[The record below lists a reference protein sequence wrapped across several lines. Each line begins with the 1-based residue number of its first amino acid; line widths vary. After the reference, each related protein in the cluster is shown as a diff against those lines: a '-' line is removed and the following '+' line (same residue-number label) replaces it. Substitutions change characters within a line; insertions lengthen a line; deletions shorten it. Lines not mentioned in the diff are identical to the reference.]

1 MLARGLGGC
10 AACRVHL
17 RRQTA
22 ILPPPLDQA
31 LTLRHLARSS
41 TALRHNKLTRLPSFS
56 YATLLSCSRDAFH
69 QGPYG
74 GKGDDKKGGRRG
86 GDRGGTQSD
95 PMSSTVGDH
104 SKGGKS
110 AKRAAAR
117 ANPLAGTKPRTNAVE
132 HMRAFL
138 SKRWNPQAAMLD
150 LSVRLHG
157 LSSTRQMPSCR
168 VHALTT

>member
-1 MLARGLGGC
+1 MGVQRAGFISNGRRPSYLLRSTRPSHSATSPVLRPLSDTTNSLLCRLSPTQLSSLAL
-10 AACRVHL
+10 V
-17 RRQTA
+17 
-22 ILPPPLDQA
+22 
-31 LTLRHLARSS
+31 
-41 TALRHNKLTRLPSFS
+41 
-56 YATLLSCSRDAFH
+56 DAFH

-150 LSVRLHG
+150 LSVRLHS
-157 LSSTRQMPSCR
+157 LSSTRQIPSCR
-168 VHALTT
+168 AHVLTT